1 MKQQLLFLLIIGN
14 LCFSQTGVGTT
25 TPDASAILE
34 VQSNTKG
41 FLPPRMTETEMN
53 AIIAPAEGLLV
64 YCSDCGPKGA
74 YVFNGAEFISTIT
87 GYISRDPFQAILED
101 SASLGGANNADGFP
115 VSFEQ
120 LQATGVT
127 GLDIANFAE
136 YQAAIAAETGFSNP
150 PTQVAVQAIIDAV
163 NAQVVI
169 LAAFT
174 EVLEDS
180 ASPGGANN
188 ANGVSVTFIQL
199 QATGV
204 IGLNMSYLADYQ
216 SAIAAE
222 TGFSNPPSISEV
234 QAIINAVNSAL
245 AIPSIIA
252 ASTNPASGG
261 TPSIADLAFV
271 GLTDL
276 TETQVEYEE
285 AIADA
290 LPIPTTLE
298 DLQIIINAVN
308 TDIPGN
314 TTCATKPMSATPCT
328 AQELANGIGLNGADG
343 QPYDVVQIG
352 DQCWM
357 AENIDTGVA
366 DSGGWTNDTVDTGW
380 SGYYNGTF
388 QADKEGTL
396 MQWSVAMDG
405 ATSER
410 AQGIC
415 PDGWHIPSDCE
426 WMYLENTLGMTVV
439 DQETNS
445 AFRGTDQGTQLKVGG
460 TSGFEAVLTGYRVTS
475 GSFTTNHTAHYW
487 SSSERE
493 DNNDRAFRRYLHE
506 NNTTIRRDNSQYKA
520 TAFTVRCVKN

>member
-53 AIIAPAEGLLV
+53 AIIAPAEGLLL
-64 YCSDCGPKGA
+64 YCTDCNPKGV
-74 YVFNGAEFISTIT
+74 YVFDSAEFLSTIT
-87 GYISRDPFQAILED
+87 GYISNDPFLAILED
-101 SASLGGANNADGFP
+101 SASLAGANNADGIP
-115 VSFEQ
+115 VSLEQ

-127 GLDIANFAE
+127 N
-136 YQAAIAAETGFSNP
+136 
-150 PTQVAVQAIIDAV
+150 
-163 NAQVVI
+163 
-169 LAAFT
+169 
-174 EVLEDS
+174 
-180 ASPGGANN
+180 
-188 ANGVSVTFIQL
+188 
-199 QATGV
+199 
-204 IGLNMSYLADYQ
+204 LNMLYLADYQ
-216 SAIAAE
+216 SAITAE

-245 AIPSIIA
+245 TVPSIIA

-261 TPSIADLAFV
+261 IPSIADLAFA

-290 LPIPTTLE
+290 LPVPTTLE

-343 QPYDVVQIG
+343 QPYEVVQIG

-366 DSGGWTNDTVDTGW
+366 DATNIGW
-380 SGYYNGTF
+380 SGYYDTTF

-396 MQWSVAMDG
+396 FQWSEAMQG
-405 ATSER
+405 ATEER
-410 AQGIC
+410 AQGVC

-426 WMYLENTLGMTVV
+426 WMYLENTLGMSVA
-439 DQETNS
+439 DQQVTGS
-445 AFRGTDQGTQLKVGG
+445 SRGTNEGTQLKPGEV
-460 TSGFEAVLTGYRVTS
+460 TEFEALYAGTGSNGVSFSSRGTLTQ
-475 GSFTTNHTAHYW
+475 YW
-487 SSSERE
+487 SSSESSV
-493 DNNDRAFRRYLHE
+493 NATYRRITSSI
-506 NNTTIRRDNSQYKA
+506 TTVRRSILSKS
-520 TAFTVRCVKN
+520 TAISIRCVKN